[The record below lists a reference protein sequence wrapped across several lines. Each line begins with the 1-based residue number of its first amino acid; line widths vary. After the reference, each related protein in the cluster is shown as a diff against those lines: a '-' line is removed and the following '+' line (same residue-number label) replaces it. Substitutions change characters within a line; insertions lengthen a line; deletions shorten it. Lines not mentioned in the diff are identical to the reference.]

1 MKKFILFLLLLIVYN
16 STFAQ
21 NEPNEKQK
29 QEFDEKFFDAE
40 TYRIKGNYQKSNQLF
55 LDALNIEPS
64 NDALLFKIAQ
74 NYYDLKNFYQA
85 TEYLNQAIKINPD
98 NKWYKYLEI
107 QIAIAEKKDKNEVR
121 KMIEKFRP
129 VAKNKYLIASLY
141 KDLFYH
147 KKTTKTSIKPHA
159 TSHSNFELMFKNKNF
174 EALIS
179 SVDKQLENTPD
190 NPLLYLWGAKAHRE
204 LKKYKK
210 ALEYLNLG
218 IDFANT
224 NPDVL
229 KKYYKEYI
237 TIYQALNKP
246 EKVKKYK
253 QKLNK
258 I

>member
-16 STFAQ
+16 STIAQ

-40 TYRIKGNYQKSNQLF
+40 TYRIKGNFKKSNQLF

-74 NYYDLKNFYQA
+74 NYYDLKDFYQA
-85 TEYLNQAIKINPD
+85 TEYLNQAIKINQD
-98 NKWYKYLEI
+98 NKWYQYLKI

-129 VAKNKYLIASLY
+129 IAKNKYLIGSLY
-141 KDLFYH
+141 QKLYYQNKVSKTHTQSQTKNPDNLDLLYQ
-147 KKTTKTSIKPHA
+147 S
-159 TSHSNFELMFKNKNF
+159 KNF
-174 EALIS
+174 KAVIS
-179 SVDKQLENTPD
+179 SVEKQLENTP
-190 NPLLYLWGAKAHRE
+190 NQPQLYLWGAKAQRE

-210 ALEYLNLG
+210 ALEYLDLG
-218 IDFANT
+218 IDFAIGNHEI
-224 NPDVL
+224 L

-237 TIYQALNKP
+237 KIYEALNKP
-246 EKVKKYK
+246 EKAKKYK
-253 QKLNK
+253 QKLSK